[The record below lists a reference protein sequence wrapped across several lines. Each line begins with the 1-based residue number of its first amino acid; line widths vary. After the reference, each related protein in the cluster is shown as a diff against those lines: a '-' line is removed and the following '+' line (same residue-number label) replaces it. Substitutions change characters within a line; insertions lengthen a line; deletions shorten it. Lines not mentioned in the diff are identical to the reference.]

1 MVNIIAISFD
11 RRTKIIMAISVVI
24 AVCIM
29 SYNFYNI
36 IIKEEDT
43 ENKGMEE
50 IEKILEF
57 EANYNIEIHSNKT
70 INSYDVNEEI
80 NYLKNYD
87 RFELEDFIIEK
98 NGMETNIKY
107 KSDLNEKNTV
117 YIVDESINNYCSLG
131 EILKLYKNIKSKNID
146 GKIEVI
152 KKDNN
157 VSFMLSFENKS
168 IFSIEIIIENNMINK
183 VYVYSK
189 ENEIMYYIKVNDFKV
204 KKTN

>member
-36 IIKEEDT
+36 IIKGENT
-43 ENKGMEE
+43 ENKGTEE
-50 IEKILEF
+50 IENILEF

-107 KSDLNEKNTV
+107 KSDLNEKNKV

>member
-107 KSDLNEKNTV
+107 KSDLNEKKTV

-157 VSFMLSFENKS
+157 VSFMLSFKNKS

>member
-50 IEKILEF
+50 IENILEL

-168 IFSIEIIIENNMINK
+168 IFSIEIIIENNIINK

>member
-24 AVCIM
+24 AICIM

-36 IIKEEDT
+36 IIKEDT
-43 ENKGMEE
+43 ENKKIEE
-50 IEKILEF
+50 IEDILEF

-70 INSYDVNEEI
+70 INSYCIKEEI

-98 NGMETNIKY
+98 NGMETYIKY

-117 YIVDESINNYCSLG
+117 FIVDESINNYCSLG
-131 EILKLYKNIKSKNID
+131 EIFKLYKNIKSKNID
-146 GKIEVI
+146 GKIEVL

-157 VSFMLSFENKS
+157 VSFMLTFEDKN
-168 IFSIEIIIENNMINK
+168 IFSIEIIFENNIINE

-189 ENEIMYYIKVNDFKV
+189 EKEIMYYIKVNDFKV

>member
-50 IEKILEF
+50 IENILEL

-189 ENEIMYYIKVNDFKV
+189 EKEIMYYIKVNDFKV

>member
-50 IEKILEF
+50 IENILEL

>member
-1 MVNIIAISFD
+1 
-11 RRTKIIMAISVVI
+11 
-24 AVCIM
+24 
-29 SYNFYNI
+29 
-36 IIKEEDT
+36 
-43 ENKGMEE
+43 
-50 IEKILEF
+50 
-57 EANYNIEIHSNKT
+57 
-70 INSYDVNEEI
+70 
-80 NYLKNYD
+80 
-87 RFELEDFIIEK
+87 
-98 NGMETNIKY
+98 METNIKY
-107 KSDLNEKNTV
+107 KSDLNEKYTV

>member
-36 IIKEEDT
+36 IIKGENT
-43 ENKGMEE
+43 ENKGTEE
-50 IEKILEF
+50 IENILEF

-70 INSYDVNEEI
+70 INSYGINEEI

>member
-50 IEKILEF
+50 IENILEL

-70 INSYDVNEEI
+70 INSYDVNEEM

>member
-1 MVNIIAISFD
+1 
-11 RRTKIIMAISVVI
+11 
-24 AVCIM
+24 
-29 SYNFYNI
+29 
-36 IIKEEDT
+36 
-43 ENKGMEE
+43 MEE

-131 EILKLYKNIKSKNID
+131 EILKLYKNIDNKKCN
-146 GKIEVI
+146 VI
-152 KKDNN
+152 I
-157 VSFMLSFENKS
+157 ML
-168 IFSIEIIIENNMINK
+168 
-183 VYVYSK
+183 
-189 ENEIMYYIKVNDFKV
+189 
-204 KKTN
+204 

>member
-50 IEKILEF
+50 IENILEL

-70 INSYDVNEEI
+70 INSYCIKEEI

>member
-70 INSYDVNEEI
+70 INSYYVKEEI

-157 VSFMLSFENKS
+157 VSFLLSFENKS

>member
-70 INSYDVNEEI
+70 INSYDVNEEM

-157 VSFMLSFENKS
+157 VSFLLSFENKS

>member
-29 SYNFYNI
+29 SYNFYTI

-50 IEKILEF
+50 IENILEL

-107 KSDLNEKNTV
+107 KSDLNEKNKV

>member
-50 IEKILEF
+50 IENILEL

-107 KSDLNEKNTV
+107 KSDLNEKNKV

>member
-70 INSYDVNEEI
+70 INSYDVNEEM